1 MHRSSVFLI
10 QLTLI
15 LIAISSM
22 SGKLNA
28 KERHIYLISTGW
40 HIGIVVPVDNVLK
53 RNLPE
58 SLSFPNADFL
68 EISWGEKTFYQASNP
83 SFAMAFNAL
92 LTSSPSV
99 IHIFGFSNSVNLA
112 FEKAE
117 IIKISLKEGNYSNL
131 LSFIHKSFTRNANG
145 SSRPEGPGLYGTE
158 NSRFY
163 TSNGKFHLLNTC
175 NTWAANAIT
184 KAGVEIDFQ
193 NVITA
198 EGLMSEVR
206 NYVQNK

>member
-1 MHRSSVFLI
+1 MHRSSIFLI
-10 QLTLI
+10 QLTL
-15 LIAISSM
+15 LLVAISFV
-22 SGKLNA
+22 SGKSKA
-28 KERHIYLISTGW
+28 KERHVYLISTGW
-40 HIGIVVPVDNVLK
+40 HVGIAVPVDNILK

-58 SLSFPNADFL
+58 SLSFPNASFL
-68 EISWGEKTFYQASNP
+68 EISWGEKHFYQAPNP

-99 IHIFGFSNSVNLA
+99 IHLYGFSNGVNLV

-117 IIKISLKEGNYSNL
+117 IIKINLNDRNYSKL
-131 LSFIHKSFTRNANG
+131 LNFIHKSFTRNANG
-145 SSRPEGPGLYGTE
+145 SSRLEGPGLYGIK

-163 TSNGKFHLLNTC
+163 TANGKFHLLNTC

-184 KAGVEIDFQ
+184 KAGVEVDFQ
-193 NVITA
+193 NIVTA

-206 NYVQNK
+206 NSVRNK

>member
-1 MHRSSVFLI
+1 MRRSSIFFI
-10 QLTLI
+10 HLTLL
-15 LIAISSM
+15 LIAILSV
-22 SGKLNA
+22 SGRSNA
-28 KERHIYLISTGW
+28 QERHIYLISTGW
-40 HIGIVVPVDNVLK
+40 HVGIVVPVDNILK

-58 SLSFPNADFL
+58 SLSFTNAGFL
-68 EISWGEKTFYQASNP
+68 EISWGEKNFYQASDP